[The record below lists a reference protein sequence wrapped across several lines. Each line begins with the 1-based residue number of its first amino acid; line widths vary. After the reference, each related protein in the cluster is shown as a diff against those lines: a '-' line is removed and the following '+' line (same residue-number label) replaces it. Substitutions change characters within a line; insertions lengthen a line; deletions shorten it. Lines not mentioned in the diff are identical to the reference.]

1 MDDSLDITDENIGK
15 LEALVAAIKDGQAFV
30 IEVDGERVEVPA
42 HADIEIDYDSE
53 DGAHELEIQFY
64 WHAADVGEDDEED
77 SGQVAE
83 EPDDD

>member
-1 MDDSLDITDENIGK
+1 MDDSLDITDENIAK

-53 DGAHELEIQFY
+53 DGAHELGIQFY
-64 WHAADVGEDDEED
+64 WHAGEVDEDEDDSEAKEAEED
-77 SGQVAE
+77 A
-83 EPDDD
+83 